1 MFYKEELNNFLSKR
15 PRSHFLWKKSIK
27 VLPGGISHNIRNL
40 GLPSIKAFPVFIQ
53 SAHDAYLVDV
63 DNIEYLDFWNGHYA
77 MILGHRYPAI
87 ERVLQE
93 QIGRGWHFGTVTE
106 NQTKLANKL
115 IEDNKKG
122 IEKVR
127 FCTSGT
133 EATMYATRLA
143 RAFTGKR
150 LIAKAKMGWHGANDT
165 LFYDVRYP
173 FTGQESPGILS
184 NEEAGVLTF
193 DVNTSNISDL
203 IKQNAN
209 DLAAIVIEP
218 VLGGGGGFP
227 VDKDFLKILREM
239 TEDRGILLIFDE
251 VITGY
256 RFSYGLYQNQLNII
270 PDLTTMGKII
280 GGGMPVGALGGR
292 EEIIEQANPE
302 LPNRVWIGG
311 GTFSGHPLAMTAGL
325 KTLEILS
332 NSSSQYQR
340 INKMGSTLLN
350 ELNTYFIEEKLNL
363 ITTGYKS
370 MIFLHVLLK
379 LVEDPSPNDIV
390 ELTDKKREALTHLA
404 LLNRNIIGQHGLGV
418 LSFAHSEEQIQIVQK
433 NIEEIAPQI
442 SQTSFN

>member
-1 MFYKEELNNFLSKR
+1 VFYKAELNNFLSKR
-15 PRSHFLWKKSIK
+15 PRSHLLWKKSVN

-40 GLPSIKAFPVFIQ
+40 GLPSIDAFPVFIQ

-63 DNIEYLDFWNGHYA
+63 DDIKYLDFWNGHYA
-77 MILGHRYPAI
+77 MILGHRHPAI
-87 ERVLQE
+87 KRVLQA
-93 QIGRGWHFGTVTE
+93 QIDDGWHFGTVTE
-106 NQTKLANKL
+106 NQQKLAEKL
-115 IEDNKKG
+115 IGDNRRG

-184 NEEAGVLTF
+184 NEEAV
-193 DVNTSNISDL
+193 
-203 IKQNAN
+203 N

-227 VDKDFLKILREM
+227 VDKDFLKMLREI
-239 TEDRGILLIFDE
+239 TEEKGIILIFDE

-302 LPNRVWIGG
+302 LQNRVWIGG
-311 GTFSGHPLAMTAGL
+311 GTFSGNPLSMAAGL
-325 KTLEILS
+325 KTLEILN
-332 NSSSQYQR
+332 NSSSEYQR
-340 INKMGSTLLN
+340 INKMGSTLHRQ
-350 ELNTYFIEEKLNL
+350 LNTYFKDEKLNL
-363 ITTGYKS
+363 IATGYKS
-370 MIFLHVLLK
+370 IVFLHVLFK
-379 LVEDPSPNDIV
+379 LVENPSPNDIV
-390 ELTDKKREALTHLA
+390 AFTDKKREALTHLA
-404 LLNRNIIGQHGLGV
+404 LLNRNVTSQHGLGV
-418 LSFAHSEEQIQIVQK
+418 LSFAHSKEQIQTVQK

-442 SQTSFN
+442 SQTSFY